1 MALCC
6 MYTANFVTNR
16 IQKQRAIY
24 TIIITELYTYTYPW
38 KLFPWQK
45 LYFKTKYRK
54 S

>member
-6 MYTANFVTNR
+6 VYTANLVTNR
-16 IQKQRAIY
+16 IQKQRV
-24 TIIITELYTYTYPW
+24 IIITELYTYTYPW

-54 S
+54 N